1 MDKDFTISV
10 IIPTLNNQ
18 DLVEKIILK
27 LNKQTLLPKEIVI
40 CDSSSGKEVEEITKK
55 INSDIPISYVA
66 AGRAFPFDRFMIKRN
81 CSNAFKILKFVAY
94 TKKYVRKTTHVML
107 F

>member
-55 INSDIPISYVA
+55 INSDIPISFVS
-66 AGRAFPFDRFMIKRN
+66 AGSAFPFDRFMIKFMSVIIKF
-81 CSNAFKILKFVAY
+81 CFCKSNSCFFNFNSRVIKF
-94 TKKYVRKTTHVML
+94 
-107 F
+107 

>member
-1 MDKDFTISV
+1 MFNWYKGEIYYEISIFTSDLNLGLTSLAMDKDFTISV

-40 CDSSSGKEVEEITKK
+40 CDSS
-55 INSDIPISYVA
+55 
-66 AGRAFPFDRFMIKRN
+66 
-81 CSNAFKILKFVAY
+81 
-94 TKKYVRKTTHVML
+94 
-107 F
+107 

>member
-27 LNKQTLLPKEIVI
+27 LNKQTLLPKELVI

-55 INSDIPISYVA
+55 INS
-66 AGRAFPFDRFMIKRN
+66 
-81 CSNAFKILKFVAY
+81 L
-94 TKKYVRKTTHVML
+94 
-107 F
+107 